1 MSEGNQVTKQVRFL
15 LLIIVATALVLGSVC
30 SAYPSQAA
38 SFTPQTGDC
47 RYFDQTGHYV
57 CNEFLHFFDD
67 RGGLEIFGYPI
78 TEAFKDPT
86 HGGLR
91 VQYFQNSRMELH
103 PNNPTAY
110 RVLLGL
116 LADELGYKFPP
127 ASPEQIPA
135 TNSSRHHYFPE
146 TQHVVSY
153 AFLDYFRSHGG
164 IDIFGYP
171 RSEFMY
177 EDGYLVQYFQRARM
191 EWRPE
196 NPPDSQIRLTNLGEQ
211 YIERF
216 GLPGPYDEPQ
226 PPPPGPDDEPA
237 VTPQAPV
244 TRLNV
249 TASVRY
255 AITGRSGKQTVF
267 IYVSDQRQKP
277 VQGAAVDVTANYQT
291 GAQYYECGSTNATGF
306 TRCSFEIIRSPV
318 GKRVVIGVRAT
329 HGGLTGTTQT
339 SFTPWW

>member
-1 MSEGNQVTKQVRFL
+1 MTIVTKQVRFPF
-15 LLIIVATALVLGSVC
+15 LIVVITALVLGSMY
-30 SAYPSQAA
+30 STYPSKAA
-38 SFTPQTGDC
+38 PSTPLEEDC
-47 RYFDQTGHYV
+47 RYFEQTGHYV
-57 CNEFLHFFDD
+57 CGEFLRFFEEH
-67 RGGLEIFGYPI
+67 GGLKIFGYPL
-78 TEAFKDPT
+78 TEEFNDPT
-86 HGGLR
+86 HGNLR
-91 VQYFQNSRMELH
+91 VQYFQTSRMELH
-103 PNNPTAY
+103 PENPKPY

-116 LADELGYKFPP
+116 LVDELGYKFPP

-135 TNSSRHHYFPE
+135 FNSSRHHYFPE

-196 NPPDSQIRLTNLGEQ
+196 NPPDSQISLTNLGEQ

-216 GLPGPYDEPQ
+216 GLPGPYDDPK
-226 PPPPGPDDEPA
+226 PPPPGPDDDSRT
-237 VTPQAPV
+237 TPQAPV

-267 IYVSDQRQKP
+267 VYVSDQRQEP
-277 VQGAAVDVTANYQT
+277 VQGAAVEMTANYQS
-291 GAQYYECGSTNATGF
+291 GARYYECGPTNTTGF
-306 TRCSFEIIRSPV
+306 TRCSFEIVRSPV
-318 GKRVVIGVRAT
+318 GKRVVIDVTAT